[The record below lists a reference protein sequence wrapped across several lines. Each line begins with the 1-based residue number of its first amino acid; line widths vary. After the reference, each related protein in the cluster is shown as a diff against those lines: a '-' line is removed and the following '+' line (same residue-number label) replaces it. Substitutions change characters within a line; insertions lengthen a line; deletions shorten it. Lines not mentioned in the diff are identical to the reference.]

1 MGVSAPPTGH
11 VTDVTAVTFAPGG
24 DILATA
30 DDDGTVLL
38 CDVTDPAHFR
48 HLGTPLT
55 GHTSAV
61 SDVAFASD
69 GHTLATASD
78 STVILWDTTGLTRL
92 LAQPLDVPGQDVG
105 DGRSGLNAGE
115 PPSGVWL
122 VEGPHPLGGSC
133 VPR

>member
-1 MGVSAPPTGH
+1 MSVSAPPTGH

-92 LAQPLDVPGQDVG
+92 LAQPLERACAITDGGLTQAGWDRYVPGLKYVDVCK
-105 DGRSGLNAGE
+105 N
-115 PPSGVWL
+115 VT
-122 VEGPHPLGGSC
+122 GP
-133 VPR
+133 R